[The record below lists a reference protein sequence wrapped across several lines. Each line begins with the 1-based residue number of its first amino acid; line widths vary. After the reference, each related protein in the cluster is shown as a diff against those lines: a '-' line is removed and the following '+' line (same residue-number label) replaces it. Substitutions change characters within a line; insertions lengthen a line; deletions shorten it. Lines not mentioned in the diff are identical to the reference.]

1 MRAFCTYRFFNYFG
15 IANTYQVCVDLDL
28 WIRRRVSNLMR
39 LGVHVQAAAVCGITS
54 KGPWRSARTPGTS
67 FIILSERPVQT
78 YIEGVVGAES

>member
-1 MRAFCTYRFFNYFG
+1 MGAFRTYHFFNYFG

-54 KGPWRSARTPGTS
+54 KGTS
-67 FIILSERPVQT
+67 FVILSGSPVKT
-78 YIEGVVGAES
+78 HIEGVVGAES